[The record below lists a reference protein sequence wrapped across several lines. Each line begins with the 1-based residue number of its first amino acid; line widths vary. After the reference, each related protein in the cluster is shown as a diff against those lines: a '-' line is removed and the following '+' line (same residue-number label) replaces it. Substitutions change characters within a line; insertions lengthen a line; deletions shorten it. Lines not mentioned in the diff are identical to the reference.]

1 MLTGPLGS
9 ARAGKCLHSQSRL
22 LPTRILAELAV
33 LGNFTSDPSWHVSV
47 LYSLMGR
54 GRNFEEL
61 GFGYL
66 WRQKFHLEGA
76 SGKASPPPLQ
86 MYIKSWEVSS
96 TKTGRGQASHEF
108 SETVL
113 AGRSACHYHTAPDRR
128 THMTHASQASVM
140 RPWVSPEA
148 LSFLIDAWALA
159 SAPWSTQ

>member
-1 MLTGPLGS
+1 MEEE
-9 ARAGKCLHSQSRL
+9 
-22 LPTRILAELAV
+22 AEL
-33 LGNFTSDPSWHVSV
+33 
-47 LYSLMGR
+47 SLATWTFARLCFSCDEEEISKSSGLATCGGR
-54 GRNFEEL
+54 SSI
-61 GFGYL
+61 
-66 WRQKFHLEGA
+66 WREHLE
-76 SGKASPPPLQ
+76 KHPPPPLR
-86 MYIKSWEVSS
+86 MYVKSWEVSS

-108 SETVL
+108 SETGL